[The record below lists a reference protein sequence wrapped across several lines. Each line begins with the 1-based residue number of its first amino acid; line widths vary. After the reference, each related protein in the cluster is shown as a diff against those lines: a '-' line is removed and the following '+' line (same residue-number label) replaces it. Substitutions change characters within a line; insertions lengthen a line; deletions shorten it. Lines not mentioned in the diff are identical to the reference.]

1 MAHGLRLNS
10 IAESAPLEALRRRK
24 VSCAPLP
31 ERHPG
36 PSNSVK
42 NPTSAP
48 LGELPP
54 AVAHFSCSPLGM
66 LGHNQPD
73 EFRTH
78 GVAGRP
84 VLTDLPTTATAR
96 EGADLR
102 GGESRFRRSRCLA
115 TYAQVGCA
123 GSTADKH
130 HHRDLPS
137 TRVRCGPACAA
148 TNMCAAAE
156 EPGEGAAGPNPE
168 PGHSPRPAFPQA
180 LPRTR
185 LEELLWAAMRSVTP
199 GSCLRSLTVTHSGGT

>member
-84 VLTDLPTTATAR
+84 VLKDLPTTAGRHEKVQTYEVVNPDSGVHDAWQPTRKSAAPAVLQTSTTTATYHPPGF
-96 EGADLR
+96 GAALR
-102 GGESRFRRSRCLA
+102 AQPPICVRLRKSQAKGPQVQIPNQDTHPDQRFHRPYPVQGWRSCCGRRCVRSR
-115 TYAQVGCA
+115 
-123 GSTADKH
+123 
-130 HHRDLPS
+130 
-137 TRVRCGPACAA
+137 PA
-148 TNMCAAAE
+148 
-156 EPGEGAAGPNPE
+156 
-168 PGHSPRPAFPQA
+168 H
-180 LPRTR
+180 
-185 LEELLWAAMRSVTP
+185 V
-199 GSCLRSLTVTHSGGT
+199 

>member
-1 MAHGLRLNS
+1 M
-10 IAESAPLEALRRRK
+10 
-24 VSCAPLP
+24 SCAPLP

-54 AVAHFSCSPLGM
+54 AVAQSSCSPLGM

-78 GVAGRP
+78 GVAGQP
-84 VLTDLPTTATAR
+84 ALTDLPTTAGRHEKVQTYEVVNPDSGVHDAWQ
-96 EGADLR
+96 
-102 GGESRFRRSRCLA
+102 

-137 TRVRCGPACAA
+137 TRVRCGPLCAA
-148 TNMCAAAE
+148 TNMGAAAE
-156 EPGEGAAGPNPE
+156 ERGEEAAGPNPE
-168 PGHSPRPAFPQA
+168 PGHCHPDQRFHRPYPVQGWRSCCRRRCVRSRPAHVLRGLTA
-180 LPRTR
+180 
-185 LEELLWAAMRSVTP
+185 TP
-199 GSCLRSLTVTHSGGT
+199 SDGT